1 MNVGLPGTGIGALF
15 YIILVLAMPL
25 RELWVRLARPHLRR
39 SWVFIARQIGMALGM
54 LSVFWLEM
62 HLIQTGLQRAGLRP
76 VPEPAPVAGAAHA
89 GIGSYLS
96 DQASRSAIASLTMMF
111 ALLAVI
117 HAVAWLGVLRARS
130 RLTAGSPTA
139 R

>member
-15 YIILVLAMPL
+15 YILLVLAMPA
-25 RELWVRLARPHLRR
+25 RELWMRWAKPHLRR
-39 SWVFIARQIGMALGM
+39 SWGFIARQMGMAIGM
-54 LSVFWLEM
+54 LSVFWVEM
-62 HLIQTGLQRAGLRP
+62 HFITSGLQRAGLRP
-76 VPEPAPVAGAAHA
+76 ATVTATAGAGPAHA

-117 HAVAWLGVLRARS
+117 HAVAWVGVLRARS
-130 RLTAGSPTA
+130 RA
-139 R
+139 